1 MIQTLN
7 KDNVTLIDIQNKI
20 SEIQDYLA
28 ESKNSI
34 IDQVVDLSLANYKFQ
49 DNYYKK
55 NIASDYNIDTVF
67 ANNIKGNIIIDENK
81 VMIGGNILSGN
92 VYNNKELMIAG
103 GNSYRWNTLIYND
116 SAINLNGVSELLL
129 VLRQDTNV
137 FTSFILN
144 EDGRYTING
153 INIEILDDMLFVDH
167 SNLVAI
173 YYR

>member
-55 NIASDYNIDTVF
+55 NTLSDYNVDTVSV
-67 ANNIKGNIIIDENK
+67 NSISGNINIDENK
-81 VMIGGNILSGN
+81 VMIGGNILAGN

-103 GNSYRWNTLIYND
+103 GNSYRWNILSYND
-116 SAINLNGVSELLL
+116 SAINLNGTIELLL
-129 VLRQDTNV
+129 VVRQGTDTI
-137 FTSFILN
+137 TYFILN
-144 EDGRYTING
+144 EDGRYFING
-153 INIEILDDMLFVDH
+153 INFEILDDMLFIDH

>member
-34 IDQVVDLSLANYKFQ
+34 IDQVVDFSLANYKFQ

-55 NIASDYNIDTVF
+55 NVSSDYNIDTMS
-67 ANNIKGNIIIDENK
+67 ADTIKGNITIDENK
-81 VMIGGNILSGN
+81 IMIGGNILIGN
-92 VYNNKELMIAG
+92 SYNNKELMTAG
-103 GNSYRWNTLIYND
+103 GNSYRWNILSYND
-116 SAINLNGVSELLL
+116 SAINLNDTSELLL
-129 VLRQDTNV
+129 VLRKNTDI

-144 EDGRYTING
+144 EDGRYSVNG
-153 INIEILDDMLFVDH
+153 IDIEIFDDMLFIDH
-167 SNLVAI
+167 SNLVSI

>member
-20 SEIQDYLA
+20 SEIQDYLT
-28 ESKNSI
+28 ESKDMI
-34 IDQVVDLSLANYKFQ
+34 VKKVVDFSLINYKFQ

-55 NIASDYNIDTVF
+55 NTSSDYNIDTVS
-67 ANNIKGNIIIDENK
+67 ADTVKGNITIDNNK
-81 VMIGGNILSGN
+81 LMIGGNILSGN
-92 VYNNKELMIAG
+92 SYNNKELMIAG
-103 GNSYRWNTLIYND
+103 GNSYRWNTLSYNN

-129 VLRQDTNV
+129 ILKQNTNTS
-137 FTSFILN
+137 TSFILN
-144 EDGRYTING
+144 EDGRYSING
-153 INIEILDDMLFVDH
+153 IDFEILDDMLFIDH

>member
-55 NIASDYNIDTVF
+55 NVSSDYNIDTVSVK
-67 ANNIKGNIIIDENK
+67 NINGNIVIDDNK
-81 VMIGGNILSGN
+81 LMIGGNILSGN
-92 VYNNKELMIAG
+92 SYNNKELMIVG

-116 SAINLNGVSELLL
+116 SAINLNGTSELLL
-129 VLRQDTNV
+129 VLKQRTNIITYFV
-137 FTSFILN
+137 LN
-144 EDGRYTING
+144 EDGRYSVNG
-153 INIEILDDMLFVDH
+153 IDFEILDDMLFIDH

>member
-1 MIQTLN
+1 MIQILN

-55 NIASDYNIDTVF
+55 NISSDYNVDTISV
-67 ANNIKGNIIIDENK
+67 NSISGNINIDENK
-81 VMIGGNILSGN
+81 VMIGGNILAGN
-92 VYNNKELMIAG
+92 VYNNKELMIAD
-103 GNSYRWNTLIYND
+103 GNSYRWNTLTYND
-116 SAINLNGVSELLL
+116 SAINLNGTIELLL
-129 VLRQDTNV
+129 VVRQGTDIITYFV
-137 FTSFILN
+137 LN
-144 EDGRYTING
+144 EDGRYSVNG
-153 INIEILDDMLFVDH
+153 IDFEILDDMLFIDH
-167 SNLVAI
+167 SKLVTI

>member
-1 MIQTLN
+1 MIQILN

-34 IDQVVDLSLANYKFQ
+34 IDQVVDLSLVNYKFQ

-55 NIASDYNIDTVF
+55 DIASDYNIDTVS
-67 ANNIKGNIIIDENK
+67 ANTVKGNITIDENK
-81 VMIGGNILSGN
+81 VMIGGNILAGN
-92 VYNNKELMIAG
+92 VYNNKELMTAG

-116 SAINLNGVSELLL
+116 SAINLNGASELLL
-129 VLRQDTNV
+129 ILKQDTNV
-137 FTSFILN
+137 FTSFVLN
-144 EDGRYTING
+144 EDGRYSVNG
-153 INIEILDDMLFVDH
+153 VDFEILDDMLFIDH
-167 SNLVAI
+167 FNLVSI

>member
-1 MIQTLN
+1 MIQILN

-55 NIASDYNIDTVF
+55 NISSDYNVDTISV
-67 ANNIKGNIIIDENK
+67 NSISGNINIDENK
-81 VMIGGNILSGN
+81 VMIGGNILVGN
-92 VYNNKELMIAG
+92 SYNNKELMIAG
-103 GNSYRWNTLIYND
+103 GNSYRWNILSYND
-116 SAINLNGVSELLL
+116 SAINLNGTIELLL
-129 VLRQDTNV
+129 VVRQGTDTITYFV
-137 FTSFILN
+137 LN
-144 EDGRYTING
+144 KDGRYSVNG
-153 INIEILDDMLFVDH
+153 INFEILDDMLFIDH
-167 SNLVAI
+167 SKLVTI

>member
-1 MIQTLN
+1 MIQILN

-55 NIASDYNIDTVF
+55 NISSDYNVDTISV
-67 ANNIKGNIIIDENK
+67 NSINGNMVINDNK
-81 VMIGGNILSGN
+81 LMIGGNILSGN
-92 VYNNKELMIAG
+92 YYNNKELMTAG
-103 GNSYRWNTLIYND
+103 GNSYRWNILSYND
-116 SAINLNGVSELLL
+116 SAINLNNANELLL
-129 VLRQDTNV
+129 VLRQNTDV

-144 EDGRYTING
+144 EDGRYSVNG
-153 INIEILDDMLFVDH
+153 IDIEILDDMLFIDH
-167 SNLVAI
+167 TKLVSI

>member
-20 SEIQDYLA
+20 SEIQDYLV

-55 NIASDYNIDTVF
+55 DVASDYNIDTVSVK
-67 ANNIKGNIIIDENK
+67 NINGNMVIDENK

-92 VYNNKELMIAG
+92 SYNNKELMADVN
-103 GNSYRWNTLIYND
+103 NSYRWNILSYND
-116 SAINLNGVSELLL
+116 SAINLNGAIELLL
-129 VLRQDTNV
+129 VLRQNTDV

-144 EDGRYTING
+144 EDGRYSVNG
-153 INIEILDDMLFVDH
+153 IDIEILDDMLFIDH
-167 SNLVAI
+167 SNLVSI

>member
-7 KDNVTLIDIQNKI
+7 KNNVTLIDIQNKI
-20 SEIQDYLA
+20 SEIQDYLT

-34 IDQVVDLSLANYKFQ
+34 IDQVVNLSLANYKFQ

-55 NIASDYNIDTVF
+55 NISSNYNVDTVF
-67 ANNIKGNIIIDENK
+67 VNTIKGNITIDEIK
-81 VMIGGNILSGN
+81 VIIGGNILAGN
-92 VYNNKELMIAG
+92 VYNNKELMTAG
-103 GNSYRWNTLIYND
+103 GNSYRWNTLSYND
-116 SAINLNGVSELLL
+116 SAIHLNNANELLL

-153 INIEILDDMLFVDH
+153 INIEILDDMLFIDH
-167 SNLVAI
+167 SKLVSI

>member
-1 MIQTLN
+1 MIQILN

-55 NIASDYNIDTVF
+55 NVSSDYNIDTVS
-67 ANNIKGNIIIDENK
+67 ADTIKGNIIIDKNK
-81 VMIGGNILSGN
+81 IMIGGNILAGN
-92 VYNNKELMIAG
+92 VYNNKELMTAG
-103 GNSYRWNTLIYND
+103 DNSYRWNILSYSD
-116 SAINLNGVSELLL
+116 SVINLNNTNELLL
-129 VLRQDTNV
+129 VLRQDTDT

-144 EDGRYTING
+144 EDGRYIING
-153 INIEILDDMLFVDH
+153 INIEILDDMLFIDH
-167 SNLVAI
+167 SKLVTI

>member
-55 NIASDYNIDTVF
+55 NVASDYNIDTVSV
-67 ANNIKGNIIIDENK
+67 NTIKGKIAIDENK
-81 VMIGGNILSGN
+81 IMIGGNILVGN
-92 VYNNKELMIAG
+92 VYNNKKLMTAG
-103 GNSYRWNTLIYND
+103 GNSYRWNVLSYND
-116 SAINLNGVSELLL
+116 SAINLNNANELLL
-129 VLRQDTNV
+129 VLRQGTDT

-144 EDGRYTING
+144 EDGRYFING
-153 INIEILDDMLFVDH
+153 INIEILNDMLFIDH
-167 SNLVAI
+167 TKLVTI

>member
-34 IDQVVDLSLANYKFQ
+34 VNTVVDLSLVNYKFQ

-55 NIASDYNIDTVF
+55 NIVSDYNIDTVF

-81 VMIGGNILSGN
+81 VMIGGNILAGN
-92 VYNNKELMIAG
+92 VYNNKELMTIG
-103 GNSYRWNTLIYND
+103 GNSYRWNILSYND
-116 SAINLNGVSELLL
+116 SAINLNNANELLL
-129 VLRQDTNV
+129 VLKQDTNI

-153 INIEILDDMLFVDH
+153 INIEILDDMLFIDH
-167 SNLVAI
+167 SNLISI

>member
-28 ESKNSI
+28 ESKNSVI
-34 IDQVVDLSLANYKFQ
+34 NEVVDFSLMNYKFQ

-55 NIASDYNIDTVF
+55 NVSSDYNIDTVS
-67 ANNIKGNIIIDENK
+67 ANTIKGNIAIDENK
-81 VMIGGNILSGN
+81 IMIGGNILIGN
-92 VYNNKELMIAG
+92 SYNNKELMIAG
-103 GNSYRWNTLIYND
+103 GNSYRWNILSYND
-116 SAINLNGVSELLL
+116 SVINLNNANELLL
-129 VLRQDTNV
+129 VLRQNTDV

-144 EDGRYTING
+144 EDGRYSING
-153 INIEILDDMLFVDH
+153 IDVEILDDMLFIDH
-167 SNLVAI
+167 TKLVSI

>member
-1 MIQTLN
+1 MIQILN

-55 NIASDYNIDTVF
+55 NISSDYNIDTVSV
-67 ANNIKGNIIIDENK
+67 NSISGNINIDENK
-81 VMIGGNILSGN
+81 VMIGGNILVGN
-92 VYNNKELMIAG
+92 SYNNKELMIAG
-103 GNSYRWNTLIYND
+103 GNSYRWNVLSYND
-116 SAINLNGVSELLL
+116 SAIHLNNANELLL
-129 VLRQDTNV
+129 VLKQDTNV

-144 EDGRYTING
+144 EDDRYSVNG
-153 INIEILDDMLFVDH
+153 IDIEILDDMLFIDH
-167 SNLVAI
+167 SKLVTI

>member
-1 MIQTLN
+1 MIQILN

-34 IDQVVDLSLANYKFQ
+34 VNTVVDLSLTNYKLQ
-49 DNYYKK
+49 NNYYKK
-55 NIASDYNIDTVF
+55 NIASDYNIDTIS

-81 VMIGGNILSGN
+81 VMIGGNILVGN
-92 VYNNKELMIAG
+92 VYNNKELMTAG
-103 GNSYRWNTLIYND
+103 GNSYRWNILSYND
-116 SAINLNGVSELLL
+116 SAINLNNTNELLL
-129 VLRQDTNV
+129 VLRQGTDIL
-137 FTSFILN
+137 TSFILN

-153 INIEILDDMLFVDH
+153 IDIEILDDMLFIDH
-167 SNLVAI
+167 TKLVSI

>member
-20 SEIQDYLA
+20 SEIQDYLV

-55 NIASDYNIDTVF
+55 NISSDYNVDTISV
-67 ANNIKGNIIIDENK
+67 NSISGNINIDENK
-81 VMIGGNILSGN
+81 VMISGNILVENS
-92 VYNNKELMIAG
+92 YNNKELMIAG
-103 GNSYRWNTLIYND
+103 GNSYRWNILSYND
-116 SAINLNGVSELLL
+116 SAINLNNANELLL
-129 VLRQDTNV
+129 VLKQDTNI

-144 EDGRYTING
+144 EDSRYTING
-153 INIEILDDMLFVDH
+153 IDIEILDDMLFIDH
-167 SNLVAI
+167 SKLVSI

>member
-20 SEIQDYLA
+20 SEIQYYLA

-55 NIASDYNIDTVF
+55 NIASDYNIDMVSADTV
-67 ANNIKGNIIIDENK
+67 KGNIVIDENK
-81 VMIGGNILSGN
+81 IMIGGNILAGN
-92 VYNNKELMIAG
+92 IYNNKELMTAG
-103 GNSYRWNTLIYND
+103 GNSYRWNTLTYND
-116 SAINLNGVSELLL
+116 SAINLNNANELLL
-129 VLRQDTNV
+129 VLKQDTNV

-144 EDGRYTING
+144 EDGRYSVNG
-153 INIEILDDMLFVDH
+153 IDIEIFDDMLFIDH
-167 SNLVAI
+167 SNLVSI

>member
-1 MIQTLN
+1 MIQILN

-20 SEIQDYLA
+20 SEIQDYLTK
-28 ESKNSI
+28 SKNSI
-34 IDQVVDLSLANYKFQ
+34 IDQVVDLSLTNYKFQ

-55 NIASDYNIDTVF
+55 NISSDYNVDTISV
-67 ANNIKGNIIIDENK
+67 NSISSNINIDENK
-81 VMIGGNILSGN
+81 VMIGGNILVGN
-92 VYNNKELMIAG
+92 SYNNKKLMIAG
-103 GNSYRWNTLIYND
+103 GNSYRWNILSYND
-116 SAINLNGVSELLL
+116 SAIHLNNANELLL

-153 INIEILDDMLFVDH
+153 INIEIFDNMLFVDH
-167 SNLVAI
+167 FKLITI

>member
-1 MIQTLN
+1 MIQILN

-55 NIASDYNIDTVF
+55 NIASDYNIDTVS

-81 VMIGGNILSGN
+81 VMIGGNILVGN
-92 VYNNKELMIAG
+92 SYNNKELMIAG
-103 GNSYRWNTLIYND
+103 GNSYRWNTLSYND
-116 SAINLNGVSELLL
+116 SAINLNNTNELLL
-129 VLRQDTNV
+129 VLRQDTNM

-144 EDGRYTING
+144 EDGRYSING
-153 INIEILDDMLFVDH
+153 IDFEILDDMLFIDH

>member
-1 MIQTLN
+1 MIQILN

-34 IDQVVDLSLANYKFQ
+34 VNTVVDLSLANYKFQ

-55 NIASDYNIDTVF
+55 NIAFDYNIDTVS

-81 VMIGGNILSGN
+81 IMIGGNILAGN
-92 VYNNKELMIAG
+92 VYNNKELMTIG
-103 GNSYRWNTLIYND
+103 GNSYRWNILSYND
-116 SAINLNGVSELLL
+116 SAINLNNANELLL
-129 VLRQDTNV
+129 VLKQDTNI

-153 INIEILDDMLFVDH
+153 INIEILDDMLFIDH
-167 SNLVAI
+167 SNLISI

>member
-1 MIQTLN
+1 MIQILN

-28 ESKNSI
+28 ESKDTI
-34 IDQVVDLSLANYKFQ
+34 VKEIVDLSLMNYKFQ

-55 NIASDYNIDTVF
+55 NTSSDYNIDTISV
-67 ANNIKGNIIIDENK
+67 NSISGNINIDENK
-81 VMIGGNILSGN
+81 VIIGGNILVGN
-92 VYNNKELMIAG
+92 SYNNKELMIAG
-103 GNSYRWNTLIYND
+103 GNSYRWNILSYND
-116 SAINLNGVSELLL
+116 SAINLNNTNELLL

-144 EDGRYTING
+144 EDGRYSVNG
-153 INIEILDDMLFVDH
+153 IDIEILDDMLFIDH
-167 SNLVAI
+167 SNLVSI

>member
-7 KDNVTLIDIQNKI
+7 KDNVTLTDIQNKI
-20 SEIQDYLA
+20 SEIQDYFA
-28 ESKNSI
+28 ESKDTI
-34 IDQVVDLSLANYKFQ
+34 VKKIVDFSLMNYKFQ

-55 NIASDYNIDTVF
+55 NISSDYNVDTVSV
-67 ANNIKGNIIIDENK
+67 NSISGNINIDENK
-81 VMIGGNILSGN
+81 VMIGGNILVGN
-92 VYNNKELMIAG
+92 SYNNKELMTSG
-103 GNSYRWNTLIYND
+103 GNSYRWNVLSYND
-116 SAINLNGVSELLL
+116 SAINLNNSNELLL

-144 EDGRYTING
+144 EDGRYSING
-153 INIEILDDMLFVDH
+153 INIEILDDMLFIDH

>member
-1 MIQTLN
+1 MIQILN

-34 IDQVVDLSLANYKFQ
+34 VNTVVDLSLANYKFQ

-55 NIASDYNIDTVF
+55 NIASDYNIDTVS

-81 VMIGGNILSGN
+81 IMIGGNILAGN
-92 VYNNKELMIAG
+92 VYNNRKLMTIS
-103 GNSYRWNTLIYND
+103 GNSYRWNILSYND
-116 SAINLNGVSELLL
+116 SAINLNNANELLL
-129 VLRQDTNV
+129 VLKQDTNI

-153 INIEILDDMLFVDH
+153 INIEILDDMLFIDH
-167 SNLVAI
+167 SNLVSI